1 MRLTSSSYP
10 ADRSVDLVET
20 TAGDLLLAAADE
32 CPDRVALVEG
42 TATPDRRRWTYAE
55 LAAAAVAAARDLL
68 SRHEPGDRVAI
79 WAPSIPEWEIL
90 QFGAALAGLTV
101 VTVNPAYRAA
111 ELRHVLLNSRCSE
124 IALVPTYRGNDLPAV
139 LESIRADL
147 PDLRHVLDLT
157 TWTPT
162 PGIVALPTVDP
173 ASPAMIQYTSGTT
186 GVPKGAL
193 LSHRGLVN
201 NARLFARRFAIAP
214 DSVWLNPLP
223 MFHVGGC
230 GFAAMGAMWGRSTH
244 VLFAFDAALAL
255 RLLEQERAVFFPAVP
270 TMLLAMLEHPDFATT
285 DLSSLQVVMSGGTT
299 VPPEVVRR
307 VEDRF
312 DARYGAVFGQ
322 TEVSGVICQSYPD
335 DTLADKTERVGRPLE
350 QTEIAICDGD
360 GVPLPCGQVGE
371 IRVRGFGVM
380 LGYVDAPAMTA
391 EAITPDGWLRTGDLG
406 TMDDRGYVQVTGRLR
421 EMIIRGGE
429 NVYPREVE
437 GHLSEH
443 PGVGDVA
450 VVGVP
455 DPRWGE
461 EIAAFVR
468 QAPGASPTPEELTAF
483 LRARI
488 APGKVPRQWYFVD
501 ELPVTPSGKIQKFV
515 LRDGVASGAFT
526 QLTTA
531 AGGS

>member
-1 MRLTSSSYP
+1 VLLTNSYLP

-20 TAGDLLLAAADE
+20 SVGDLLLSAAAE
-32 CPDRVALVEG
+32 CPDRVALVAG
-42 TATPDRRRWTYAE
+42 TAAPGRSQWTYSE
-55 LAAAAVAAARDLL
+55 LATAAVATARELL

-79 WAPSIPEWEIL
+79 WAPNIPQWEIF
-90 QFGAALAGLTV
+90 QFGAALAGLTL
-101 VTVNPAYRAA
+101 VTINPAYRAT
-111 ELRHVLLNSRCSE
+111 EVRHVLANSRCSE
-124 IALVPTYRGNDLPAV
+124 IALVPEHRGSDLVAVLASIRDDLPG
-139 LESIRADL
+139 LQ
-147 PDLRHVLDLT
+147 HVLDLS
-157 TWTPT
+157 TWIPS
-162 PGIVALPTVDP
+162 PGTVALPAVDP

-193 LSHRGLVN
+193 LPHRGVVN

-230 GFAAMGAMWGRSTH
+230 EFAAMGAIWGRSAH
-244 VLFAFDAALAL
+244 VLFTFDAALAL
-255 RLLEQERAVFFPAVP
+255 RLIEQERAVFFPAVP
-270 TMLLAMLEHPDFATT
+270 TMLLAMMEHPDFTTT
-285 DLSSLQVVMSGGTT
+285 DLSSLEVVMSGGTT

-312 DARYGAVFGQ
+312 GVRYGSIFGQ
-322 TEVSGVICQSYPD
+322 TEVSGVICQSYPG

-350 QTEIAICDGD
+350 QTEVKICDETGIP
-360 GVPLPCGQVGE
+360 VPCGQVGE
-371 IRVRGFGVM
+371 VRVRGFGVM
-380 LGYVDAPAMTA
+380 LGYVDAPQQTA
-391 EAITPDGWLRTGDLG
+391 EAITSDGWLRTGDLG
-406 TMDDRGYVQVTGRLR
+406 TMDDRGYVQVTGRLK

-437 GHLSEH
+437 AHLSEH
-443 PGVGDVA
+443 PGVGETA

-455 DPRWGE
+455 DERWGE

-468 QAPGASPTPEELTAF
+468 PAPGASLTADELAAF

-488 APGKVPRQWYFVD
+488 APSKVPRQWYFVD
-501 ELPVTPSGKIQKFV
+501 ELPVTPSGKVQKFV
-515 LRDGVASGAFT
+515 LRDGVLSGAFT
-526 QLTTA
+526 QFVLS